1 MSESTKVRLG
11 ELLVERGLLT
21 ADQVA
26 EILIEQERG
35 GRPFGDLAE
44 RLFGVSACD
53 IERAWVEQF
62 AQITE
67 HVDPRTECV
76 DPAVHDRVTRRQAWQ
91 FGMLPLRMDGCEL
104 VVATTS
110 ESLLRAV
117 RFAGWS
123 MSEPVYF
130 VLAEVEE
137 LEEALGEH
145 YAFPGMRLM
154 QSA

>member
-1 MSESTKVRLG
+1 MSKYTKVRLG
-11 ELLVERGLLT
+11 ELLVQRGLLT
-21 ADQVA
+21 EAQV
-26 EILIEQERG
+26 ESILVEQERG

-44 RLFGVSACD
+44 RLYGVSACD

-67 HVDPRTECV
+67 HIDPRAEEV
-76 DPAVHDRVTRRQAWQ
+76 DPAVLDRVTRRQAWQ
-91 FGMLPLRMDGCEL
+91 FGMLPLRKDGCEL
-104 VVATTS
+104 VVATTRDG
-110 ESLLRAV
+110 LLRAV

-130 VLAEVEE
+130 VLAEDHE
-137 LEEALGEH
+137 LEEALSEH
-145 YAFPGMRLM
+145 YAFPGMTLM